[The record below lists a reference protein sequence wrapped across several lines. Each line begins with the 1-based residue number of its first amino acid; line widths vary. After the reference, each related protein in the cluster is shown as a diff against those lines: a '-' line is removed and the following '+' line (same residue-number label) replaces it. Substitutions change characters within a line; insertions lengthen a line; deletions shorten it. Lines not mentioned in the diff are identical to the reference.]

1 MRSYNYP
8 GFSCISKPSTPR
20 SLESILSVTG
30 KIWQLVSFRQE
41 SKIIQFTFELI
52 ILAAVWS
59 KDIGGARLEAKQK
72 TKNRRGL

>member
-1 MRSYNYP
+1 M
-8 GFSCISKPSTPR
+8 
-20 SLESILSVTG
+20 
-30 KIWQLVSFRQE
+30 VSFRQE

-72 TKNRRGL
+72 TKKPERIIIVRTTVRGNMKQGDR